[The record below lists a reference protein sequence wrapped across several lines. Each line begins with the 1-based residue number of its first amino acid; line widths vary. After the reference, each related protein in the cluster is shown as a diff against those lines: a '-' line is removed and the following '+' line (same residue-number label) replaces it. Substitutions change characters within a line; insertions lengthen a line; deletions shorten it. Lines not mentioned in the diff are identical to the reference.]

1 MELRHFV
8 VLLVVAGSAFGA
20 CTRVES
26 PSPSPNVPLG
36 DGGAAGESFGG
47 AGSLAGDAGAG
58 SGGEYVSTGGAP
70 GTIELGIWPTF
81 AADPN
86 GSRDVQAVLAS
97 VSTLSLGSTTL
108 PLAERWDQLAG
119 ATGSPRA
126 LTWTRLD
133 AMTQPFRERGSN
145 VALCIGVVDREQPAW
160 PFSNDL
166 DSEAA
171 ASAIERTI
179 DETYTRYGT
188 TLSHLCFG
196 YELDRYLALAS
207 TDERARLLVFLT
219 HAVDYASHH
228 PARRPN
234 TAIGTAVTLQGLTDD
249 AALGDF
255 LLGDEVVAVYDV
267 LDADASLKPPA
278 SVVDEVTAA
287 LGVLDVAPGPKR
299 LLTLFEV
306 GYPSTADLGS
316 SEKVQRSYYS
326 GLFGLLDTRRDAFG
340 FVGIYGLGDRSA
352 ADCEAEALVF
362 GGSTDAEVA
371 AAWASARCSM
381 GLRAERPAPA
391 TDKLAS
397 AEVLAAL
404 ARFR

>member
-1 MELRHFV
+1 VVELRHFV
-8 VLLVVAGSAFGA
+8 LLLAVAASAFEA

-26 PSPSPNVPLG
+26 PSSSPSVPLG
-36 DGGAAGESFGG
+36 DGGAAGETAGG
-47 AGSLAGDAGAG
+47 AGSLAGDAGAS
-58 SGGEYVSTGGAP
+58 SGGEYMGSGGAP
-70 GTIELGIWPTF
+70 GTIELGVWPTF

-108 PLAERWDQLAG
+108 PLAERWDQLSG

-126 LTWTRLD
+126 LTWNRLD
-133 AMTQPFRERGSN
+133 AMTQPFRERGGN

-160 PFSNDL
+160 PFSSDL
-166 DSEAA
+166 DSDAA
-171 ASAIERTI
+171 SSAIERTI
-179 DETYTRYGT
+179 DETYARYGAN
-188 TLSHLCFG
+188 LSHLCFG

-207 TDERARLLVFLT
+207 ADERARLLVFLT
-219 HAVDYASHH
+219 HAVDYASRH
-228 PARRPN
+228 PSRRPN

-249 AALGDF
+249 ASLAEF
-255 LLGDEVVAVYDV
+255 ILGDEVVAVYDV
-267 LDADASLKPPA
+267 LDDDASLKPPA
-278 SVVDEVTAA
+278 SVLDEVTAA
-287 LGVLDVAPGPKR
+287 LGVLDLAPGPKR

-306 GYPSTADLGS
+306 GYPSAADVGS
-316 SEKVQRSYYS
+316 SEKVQRGYYS
-326 GLFGLLDTRRDAFG
+326 ALFGLLDSRRDAFG

-352 ADCEAEALVF
+352 ADCEAEALAF
-362 GGSTDAEVA
+362 GGSTDTEVA

-381 GLRAERPAPA
+381 GLRAERPA